1 MRGLLYG
8 SMVKFGPI
16 MIGVYPF
23 RFALGITALCLSGIA
38 AQAQDPAAQLEEV
51 KLLKVKA
58 LIDKGIRGNLYVNC
72 DDVFILYVNGTKVM
86 EGKWPATP
94 EPRAFKFK
102 PGDLLVARAGNISGP
117 FGFSMIFRSNS
128 RKASFSTGT
137 NDWYTFAPKSQKTW
151 WETGP
156 FDRLDKQ
163 PCSATAVPFKVAI
176 EEQSEM
182 ICKTAIWG
190 DLRQSTVYLVKQV
203 TYDDLMEK

>member
-1 MRGLLYG
+1 MIRAYPSRWVWAVAFISL
-8 SMVKFGPI
+8 FGI
-16 MIGVYPF
+16 VV
-23 RFALGITALCLSGIA
+23 
-38 AQAQDPAAQLEEV
+38 QAQDPAARLEEV
-51 KLLKVKA
+51 KLLKAKA

-94 EPRAFKFK
+94 QPRAIKFK
-102 PGDLLVARAGNISGP
+102 PGDLLVARAGNIGGP

-128 RKASFSTGT
+128 KKASFSTST
-137 NDWYTFAPKSQKTW
+137 NGWYAYTPKTPTKW

-156 FDRLDKQ
+156 FDQLDKT
-163 PCSATAVPFKVAI
+163 PCQATASAFKVAI

-182 ICKTAIWG
+182 LCRTAIWG
-190 DLRQSTVYLVKQV
+190 DLRQNPVYLIKQV